1 MKDYTKILRDK
12 KISPSIQRIKI
23 LEFLDKHRSH
33 PTVDEI
39 FTSLIPVI
47 PTLSKMT
54 IYNTLKIFS
63 AKGLIKSIPNSENV
77 GHYDYNIS
85 PHSHFKCRKC
95 KKVFDIDVDLGVS
108 IGKEIDGYKI
118 EEYNLI
124 LEGTCKECNENDK
137 DKI

>member
-1 MKDYTKILRDK
+1 MKDYTQILRDN

-23 LEFLDKHRSH
+23 LEFLDQHRTH

-63 AKGLIKSIPNSENV
+63 ARGIIKSIPNSENV
-77 GHYDYNIS
+77 GHYDFNVT

-95 KKVFDIDVDLGVS
+95 KKVYDVDVKLGVT
-108 IGKEIDGYKI
+108 IGKNIDGCKV

-124 LEGTCKECNENDK
+124 LEGICKSCIDK
-137 DKI
+137 DK